1 MNIPYLSLQQITAQH
16 AEEIQQAVTR
26 VVAGG
31 WYLKGSETKAFEQE
45 FAKYT
50 GMDRCVACANGLDAL
65 TLILRA
71 YIEMGMIE
79 EGDEVIVPAN
89 TYIASILAISECR
102 IVPVLAEPDIN
113 TFQIDDSLIER
124 AITSRT
130 KALMIVHLYGYNAY
144 TSRIGELCRK
154 HGLLLIEDCAQA
166 HGNVTPHKEVRGACA
181 YSFYPGKNLGALGD
195 AGCIVTND
203 SLLADTVEALGNY
216 GSDKKYVFRYKG
228 RNSRMDEIQ
237 AAVLRVKLR
246 YLDEDNAR
254 RKAIAHRYISEIHN
268 KHIILPPENGVFHI
282 FAILSPVRKQLQEYL
297 EGNGIQTMIH
307 YPIPPHKQQAY
318 SEWAAM
324 SLPVTERIH
333 QEELSLP
340 CNQAMT
346 DEEVTYII
354 DTINGFFR
362 ETNQ

>member
-1 MNIPYLSLQQITAQH
+1 MARI
-16 AEEIQQAVTR
+16 VD
-26 VVAGG
+26 GG
-31 WYLKGSETKAFEQE
+31 WYLKGNETKAFEQE
-45 FAKYT
+45 FAEYT
-50 GMDRCVACANGLDAL
+50 GMGRCVACANGLDAL

-79 EGDEVIVPAN
+79 EGDEIIVPAN
-89 TYIASILAISECR
+89 TYIASILAISECSL
-102 IVPVLAEPDIN
+102 VPVLVEPDIN
-113 TFQIDDSLIER
+113 TFQIDGTLIER

-130 KALMIVHLYGYNAY
+130 KALMIVHLYGYSAY

-154 HGLLLIEDCAQA
+154 HGMLLIEDCAQA

-195 AGCIVTND
+195 AGCVVTDD
-203 SLLADTVEALGNY
+203 SLLADTVETLGNY
-216 GSDKKYVFRYKG
+216 GSDEKYVFRYKG
-228 RNSRMDEIQ
+228 RNSRIDEIQ
-237 AAVLRVKLR
+237 AAVLRIKLR

-254 RKAIAHRYISEIHN
+254 RKAIAHRYISEIRN
-268 KHIILPPENGVFHI
+268 EHIILPPENGVFHI
-282 FAILSPVRKQLQEYL
+282 FAILSPVRSQLQEYL
-297 EGNGIQTMIH
+297 EKNGIQTMIH

-318 SEWAAM
+318 SEWKAM
-324 SLPVTERIH
+324 SLPVTEQIH

-354 DTINGFFR
+354 DTINSFLK
-362 ETNQ
+362 ETNK